1 MLTLAIACCVLA
13 AVPGLL
19 LLVNVFR
26 YRHAPEANVHTTGV
40 RVSVLV
46 PARNEEEN
54 IGDCLKSV
62 LQSTAVDVEVLVLD
76 DHSTDGT
83 PQIVEAIAQMEPR
96 VRLLSSLP
104 LPAGWCGKQFACHQ
118 LAREAT
124 SSYLL
129 FIDADVRLE
138 HDAIVRSLSFLR
150 SSGAD
155 LISGVPRQLAETFS
169 EKLLIPLIHFILLGF
184 LPLGMMRRFGSAA
197 FAAGCGQLLLA
208 RAEAYNA
215 VGGHRSVAASGHDGI
230 ELPRAFR
237 KHGFK
242 TDLFDPTD
250 IACCRMYRSG
260 AAVWTGLAKNAVEGI
275 AKTTRIV
282 PFTILLLFGQV
293 LPPILFAYFLISGA
307 PAAVL
312 LLFGVGTGLSYA
324 ARAVASRRFAQSWL
338 GMALHPFAI
347 LSFLGIQWF
356 AFVQAKRG
364 RSFVW
369 KGRAQPRLAS

>member
-1 MLTLAIACCVLA
+1 
-13 AVPGLL
+13 
-19 LLVNVFR
+19 
-26 YRHAPEANVHTTGV
+26 
-40 RVSVLV
+40 
-46 PARNEEEN
+46 
-54 IGDCLKSV
+54 
-62 LQSTAVDVEVLVLD
+62 
-76 DHSTDGT
+76 
-83 PQIVEAIAQMEPR
+83 
-96 VRLLSSLP
+96 LP

>member
-1 MLTLAIACCVLA
+1 
-13 AVPGLL
+13 
-19 LLVNVFR
+19 
-26 YRHAPEANVHTTGV
+26 
-40 RVSVLV
+40 
-46 PARNEEEN
+46 
-54 IGDCLKSV
+54 
-62 LQSTAVDVEVLVLD
+62 
-76 DHSTDGT
+76 
-83 PQIVEAIAQMEPR
+83 
-96 VRLLSSLP
+96 
-104 LPAGWCGKQFACHQ
+104 
-118 LAREAT
+118 
-124 SSYLL
+124 
-129 FIDADVRLE
+129 
-138 HDAIVRSLSFLR
+138 
-150 SSGAD
+150 
-155 LISGVPRQLAETFS
+155 
-169 EKLLIPLIHFILLGF
+169 
-184 LPLGMMRRFGSAA
+184 
-197 FAAGCGQLLLA
+197 
-208 RAEAYNA
+208 
-215 VGGHRSVAASGHDGI
+215 
-230 ELPRAFR
+230 
-237 KHGFK
+237 
-242 TDLFDPTD
+242 
-250 IACCRMYRSG
+250 MYRSG